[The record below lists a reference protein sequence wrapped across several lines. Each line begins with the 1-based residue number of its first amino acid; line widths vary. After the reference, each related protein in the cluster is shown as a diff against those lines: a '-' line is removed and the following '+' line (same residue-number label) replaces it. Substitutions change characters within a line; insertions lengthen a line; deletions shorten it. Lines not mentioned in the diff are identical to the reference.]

1 MKTTT
6 FGRIAS
12 ALALAAMAVAPASA
26 QFGGLNLKKVTR
38 DASNLDADGCPK
50 GKKKSIGGALLGGIA
65 GQIAGNAVSKSGVGA
80 WVQIP
85 DVEGQLT
92 KSIACKLDPQEQI
105 QAAEATLTAT
115 RSTDDAPAEKPP
127 IGSSA
132 SWNSNTRE
140 GVSGSSTVVGR
151 RDASQG
157 KGQDC
162 LTVVDVIIVDGEETR
177 ATKQMC
183 RSPGSKRYE
192 IVT

>member
-1 MKTTT
+1 M
-6 FGRIAS
+6 
-12 ALALAAMAVAPASA
+12 ALVSLVIAPAHA
-26 QFGGLNLKKVTR
+26 QFGGLNLKKITR
-38 DASNLDADGCPK
+38 DASNLDSDGCPK
-50 GKKKSIGGALLGGIA
+50 GKKKSIGGALLGGVV
-65 GQIAGNAVSKSGVGA
+65 GQMAGNAVSKSGVGA

-92 KSIACKLDPQEQI
+92 KSIACKLDPQEQV

-115 RSTDDAPAEKPP
+115 RSNSETAGEKPDV
-127 IGSSA
+127 GSSA

-151 RDASQG
+151 NNAKGG

-192 IVT
+192 IVA